1 MENIMNSN
9 INSIAVLGAGTM
21 GAGIAALAADKDC
34 KVLLLD
40 ISNEAAQKGK
50 DSMISERNPMLS
62 DPTKINN
69 VEIGTFENDFEL
81 IKNYDWICEVVVEKL
96 DIKRQIFEKIEK
108 YRKDGSIVSS
118 NTSGIPLRD
127 ITENMP
133 DRLLSDVCI
142 THFFNPVKVMKLC
155 ELIPGE
161 KTKPEILDSLS
172 IFLQDIM
179 NKGVVNAKDT
189 VNFIGNRIGCFLILK
204 GLHEGKI
211 AREAGLIQ
219 EEIDSLMSRPIGL
232 PPTGLY
238 GLVDLIG
245 LDVMHS
251 VGKNLA
257 INLPKD
263 DQGLQYVNL
272 PTEEQ
277 NMFDSGQL
285 GRKTG
290 GGFYRI
296 QKLDNGEKKKEV
308 FDLSNLEWRDAKK
321 MAVEGDLSMMLEDT
335 EQGNYIWQVMG
346 STLSYAADLI
356 PEIADDI
363 LNIDRAMRWGFAWSK
378 GPFEMLDEIGP
389 NNFINKCKENNISIP
404 KMLQILD
411 ESENNTFYKDG
422 KYLTKEGIYMAI
434 EE

>member
-1 MENIMNSN
+1 MNSN

-40 ISNEAAQKGK
+40 ISYEAAQKGK

-62 DPTKINN
+62 DSSKINN

-161 KTKPEILDSLS
+161 KTKPEILNSLS
-172 IFLQDIM
+172 IFLQEVM

-189 VNFIGNRIGCFLILK
+189 VNFIGNRIGCYLILK
-204 GLHEGKI
+204 GLHQGKK

-257 INLPKD
+257 INLPND
-263 DQGLQYVNL
+263 DKGLKYVNL

-308 FDLSNLEWRDAKK
+308 FDLSNLKWRDAKK
-321 MAVEGDLSMMLEDT
+321 MTIEGDLSMMLEDT

-346 STLSYAADLI
+346 STLAYAADLI
-356 PEIADDI
+356 PEIAEDI
-363 LNIDRAMRWGFAWSK
+363 VNIDRAMRWGFAWSK
-378 GPFEMLDEIGP
+378 GPFEMLDAIGP
-389 NNFINKCKENNISIP
+389 NNFINKCKKNNISIP
-404 KMLQILD
+404 KMLQILN
-411 ESENNTFYKDG
+411 ESENSTFYKDG
-422 KYLTKEGIYMAI
+422 KYLTKEGSYLDI
-434 EE
+434 E

>member
-1 MENIMNSN
+1 MSSN

-40 ISNEAAQKGK
+40 ISDEAAQKGK

-62 DPTKINN
+62 DPSKINN
-69 VEIGTFENDFEL
+69 VETGTFENDFEL

-133 DRLLSDVCI
+133 DRLLEDVCI

-161 KTKPEILDSLS
+161 KTKPEILDNLS

-204 GLHEGKI
+204 GLHQGKK
-211 AREAGLIQ
+211 AREVGLIQ
-219 EEIDSLMSRPIGL
+219 EEIDGLMSRPIGL

-245 LDVMHS
+245 LDVMYS

-263 DQGLQYVNL
+263 DQGLIYVNL

-290 GGFYRI
+290 GGFYRM

-321 MAVEGDLSMMLEDT
+321 ISIDGDLNMMLEDT
-335 EQGNYIWQVMG
+335 EQGNYLWQVMG
-346 STLSYAADLI
+346 STLAYAADLI

-404 KMLQILD
+404 KMLQTLD
-411 ESENNTFYKDG
+411 ESENDTFYKDG
-422 KYLTKEGIYMAI
+422 KYLTKDGNYLEI
-434 EE
+434 

>member
-1 MENIMNSN
+1 MSSN

-40 ISNEAAQKGK
+40 ISDEAAQKGK

-69 VEIGTFENDFEL
+69 VETGTFENDFEL

-161 KTKPEILDSLS
+161 KTKPEILDNLS

-204 GLHEGKI
+204 GLHQGKK
-211 AREAGLIQ
+211 AREVGLIQ
-219 EEIDSLMSRPIGL
+219 EEIDGLMSRPIGL

-245 LDVMHS
+245 LDVMYS

-263 DQGLQYVNL
+263 DQGLKYVNL

-290 GGFYRI
+290 GGFYRM

-321 MAVEGDLSMMLEDT
+321 ISIDGDLNMMLEDT
-335 EQGNYIWQVMG
+335 EQGNYLWQVMG
-346 STLSYAADLI
+346 STLAYAADLI

-411 ESENNTFYKDG
+411 ESENDTFYKDG
-422 KYLTKEGIYMAI
+422 KYLTKDGNYLDI
-434 EE
+434 

>member
-1 MENIMNSN
+1 MSSN
-9 INSIAVLGAGTM
+9 INTIAVLGAGTM

-40 ISNEAAQKGK
+40 ISLEAAQKGK
-50 DSMISERNPMLS
+50 DSMISERTPMLKDIS
-62 DPTKINN
+62 KIKN
-69 VEIGTFENDFEL
+69 VEIGTFENDFPL
-81 IKNYDWICEVVVEKL
+81 IKDYDWICEVVVEKL

-133 DRLLSDVCI
+133 IRLLTDVCI

-161 KTKPEILDSLS
+161 KTNPDIISKLS
-172 IFLQDIM
+172 IFLEKIM
-179 NKGVVNAKDT
+179 NKGVVNGKDT
-189 VNFIGNRIGCFLILK
+189 VNFIGNRIGCYLILK
-204 GLHEGKI
+204 GLHQGKV
-211 AREAGLIQ
+211 AREEGLVQ
-219 EEIDSLMSRPIGL
+219 EEIDNLMSKPIGL

-245 LDVMHS
+245 LDVMYS
-251 VGKNLA
+251 VGKNLE
-257 INLPKD
+257 INLPENDK
-263 DQGLQYVNL
+263 GLPYVNL
-272 PTEEQ
+272 PKVEQ
-277 NMFDSGQL
+277 EMYDKGQL

-296 QKLDNGEKKKEV
+296 KKLENGEKKKEV
-308 FDLSNLEWRDAKK
+308 YDLDSLNWREAKSIST
-321 MAVEGDLSMMLEDT
+321 EGNFNTILEDT
-335 EQGNYIWQVMG
+335 KQGNYLWEVMG
-346 STLSYAADLI
+346 STLAYAADLI

-378 GPFEMLDEIGP
+378 GPFEILDEIGP
-389 NNFINKCKENNISIP
+389 INFINKCKEKNIAIP
-404 KMLQILD
+404 KMLEILIN
-411 ESENNTFYKDG
+411 SENNSFYMDG
-422 KYLTKEGIYMAI
+422 KYLTKEGIYKDI
-434 EE
+434 

>member
-1 MENIMNSN
+1 MSSN

-40 ISNEAAQKGK
+40 ISDEAAQKGK

-62 DPTKINN
+62 DPSKINN
-69 VEIGTFENDFEL
+69 VETGTFENDFEL

-133 DRLLSDVCI
+133 DRLLEDVCI

-161 KTKPEILDSLS
+161 KTKPEILDNLS

-204 GLHEGKI
+204 GLHQGKK
-211 AREAGLIQ
+211 AREVGLIQ
-219 EEIDSLMSRPIGL
+219 EEIDGLMSRPIGL

-245 LDVMHS
+245 LDVMYS

-263 DQGLQYVNL
+263 DQGLIYVNL

-290 GGFYRI
+290 GGFYRM

-321 MAVEGDLSMMLEDT
+321 ISIDGDLNMMLEDT
-335 EQGNYIWQVMG
+335 EQGNYLWQVMG
-346 STLSYAADLI
+346 STLAYAADLI

-389 NNFINKCKENNISIP
+389 NNFINKIKENNISIP
-404 KMLQILD
+404 KMLQTLD
-411 ESENNTFYKDG
+411 ESENDTFYKDG
-422 KYLTKEGIYMAI
+422 KYLTKDGNYLEI
-434 EE
+434 

>member
-1 MENIMNSN
+1 MSSN
-9 INSIAVLGAGTM
+9 INTIAVLGAGTM

-40 ISNEAAQKGK
+40 ISLEAAQKGK
-50 DSMISERNPMLS
+50 DSMISERNPMLKDIS
-62 DPTKINN
+62 KIKN
-69 VEIGTFENDFEL
+69 VEIGTFENDFPL
-81 IKNYDWICEVVVEKL
+81 IKDYDWICEVVVEKL

-133 DRLLSDVCI
+133 IRLLTDVCI

-161 KTKPEILDSLS
+161 KTNPDIISKLS
-172 IFLQDIM
+172 IFLEKIM
-179 NKGVVNAKDT
+179 NKGVVNGKDT
-189 VNFIGNRIGCFLILK
+189 VNFIGNRIGCYLILK
-204 GLHEGKI
+204 GLHQGKV
-211 AREAGLIQ
+211 AREEGLVQ
-219 EEIDSLMSRPIGL
+219 EEIDNLMSKPIGL

-245 LDVMHS
+245 LDVMYS
-251 VGKNLA
+251 VGKNLE
-257 INLPKD
+257 INLPENDK
-263 DQGLQYVNL
+263 GLPYVNL
-272 PTEEQ
+272 PKVEQ
-277 NMFDSGQL
+277 EMYDKGQL

-296 QKLDNGEKKKEV
+296 KKLENGEKKKEV
-308 FDLSNLEWRDAKK
+308 YDLDSLNWREATSIST
-321 MAVEGDLSMMLEDT
+321 EGNFNTILEDT
-335 EQGNYIWQVMG
+335 KQGNYLWEVMG
-346 STLSYAADLI
+346 STLAYAADLI

-378 GPFEMLDEIGP
+378 GPFEILDEIGP
-389 NNFINKCKENNISIP
+389 INFINKCKEKNIAIP
-404 KMLQILD
+404 KMLEILIN
-411 ESENNTFYKDG
+411 SENNSFYMDG
-422 KYLTKEGIYMAI
+422 KYLTKEGIYKDI
-434 EE
+434 

>member
-1 MENIMNSN
+1 MSSN

-40 ISNEAAQKGK
+40 ISEEAAKKGK

-62 DPTKINN
+62 DPSKINN
-69 VEIGTFENDFEL
+69 VEIGTFDNDFEL

-96 DIKRQIFEKIEK
+96 VIKRQIFERIEK
-108 YRKDGSIVSS
+108 YRKEGSIVSS

-127 ITENMP
+127 ITDNMP
-133 DRLLSDVCI
+133 DRLLEDVCI

-161 KTKPEILDSLS
+161 KTKPEILNSLS

-204 GLHEGKI
+204 GLHQGKK
-211 AREAGLIQ
+211 ARETGIIQ
-219 EEIDSLMSRPIGL
+219 EEIDCLMSRPIGL

-245 LDVMHS
+245 LDVMYS

-257 INLPKD
+257 INLPKN
-263 DQGLQYVNL
+263 DQGLNYVNL
-272 PTEEQ
+272 PAEEQ
-277 NMFDSGQL
+277 NMYDNGQL

-308 FDLSNLEWRDAKK
+308 FDLSNLEWRDFKK
-321 MAVEGDLSMMLEDT
+321 ISIEGDLSLMLEDT
-335 EQGNYIWQVMG
+335 EQGNYLWQVMG
-346 STLSYAADLI
+346 STLAYAADLI

-378 GPFEMLDEIGP
+378 GPFEMLDAIGP
-389 NNFINKCKENNISIP
+389 DNFINKCRENNISIP

-411 ESENNTFYKDG
+411 ESENNSFYMDG
-422 KYLTKEGIYMAI
+422 KYLTKEGVYKDI
-434 EE
+434 E

>member
-1 MENIMNSN
+1 MNSN

-62 DPTKINN
+62 DPSKINN

-127 ITENMP
+127 ITANMP

-161 KTKPEILDSLS
+161 KTKPEILNSLS

-204 GLHEGKI
+204 GLHQGKI

-263 DQGLQYVNL
+263 DQGLKYVNL

-296 QKLDNGEKKKEV
+296 QKLNNGEKKKEV

-321 MAVEGDLSMMLEDT
+321 ISIDGDLNMMLEDT

-346 STLSYAADLI
+346 ATLAYAADLI

-404 KMLQILD
+404 KMLQILY

-422 KYLTKEGIYMAI
+422 KYLTKEGIYIDI
-434 EE
+434 E

>member
-1 MENIMNSN
+1 
-9 INSIAVLGAGTM
+9 
-21 GAGIAALAADKDC
+21 
-34 KVLLLD
+34 
-40 ISNEAAQKGK
+40 
-50 DSMISERNPMLS
+50 
-62 DPTKINN
+62 
-69 VEIGTFENDFEL
+69 
-81 IKNYDWICEVVVEKL
+81 
-96 DIKRQIFEKIEK
+96 
-108 YRKDGSIVSS
+108 
-118 NTSGIPLRD
+118 
-127 ITENMP
+127 
-133 DRLLSDVCI
+133 
-142 THFFNPVKVMKLC
+142 
-155 ELIPGE
+155 
-161 KTKPEILDSLS
+161 
-172 IFLQDIM
+172 
-179 NKGVVNAKDT
+179 
-189 VNFIGNRIGCFLILK
+189 
-204 GLHEGKI
+204 
-211 AREAGLIQ
+211 
-219 EEIDSLMSRPIGL
+219 
-232 PPTGLY
+232 
-238 GLVDLIG
+238 
-245 LDVMHS
+245 MHS

-263 DQGLQYVNL
+263 DQGLKYVNL

-321 MAVEGDLSMMLEDT
+321 ISIDGDLNMMLEDT

-346 STLSYAADLI
+346 ATLAYAADLI

-404 KMLQILD
+404 KMLQILY

-422 KYLTKEGIYMAI
+422 KYLTKEGIYIDI
-434 EE
+434 E

>member
-1 MENIMNSN
+1 MSSN
-9 INSIAVLGAGTM
+9 INTIAVLGAGTM

-40 ISNEAAQKGK
+40 ISLEAAQKGK
-50 DSMISERNPMLS
+50 DSMISERNPMLKDIS
-62 DPTKINN
+62 KIKN
-69 VEIGTFENDFEL
+69 VEIGTFENDFPL
-81 IKNYDWICEVVVEKL
+81 IKDYDWICEVVVEKL

-133 DRLLSDVCI
+133 IRLLTDVCI

-161 KTKPEILDSLS
+161 KTNPDIISKLS
-172 IFLQDIM
+172 IFLEKIM
-179 NKGVVNAKDT
+179 NKGVVNGKDT
-189 VNFIGNRIGCFLILK
+189 VNFIGNRIGCYLILK
-204 GLHEGKI
+204 GLHQGKV
-211 AREAGLIQ
+211 AREEGLVQ
-219 EEIDSLMSRPIGL
+219 EEIDNLMSKPIGL

-245 LDVMHS
+245 LDVMYS
-251 VGKNLA
+251 VGKNLE
-257 INLPKD
+257 INLPENDK
-263 DQGLQYVNL
+263 GLPYVNL
-272 PTEEQ
+272 PKVEQ
-277 NMFDSGQL
+277 EMYDKGQL

-296 QKLDNGEKKKEV
+296 KKLENGEKKKEV
-308 FDLSNLEWRDAKK
+308 YDLDSLNWREAKSIST
-321 MAVEGDLSMMLEDT
+321 EGNFNTILEDT
-335 EQGNYIWQVMG
+335 KQGNYLWEVMG
-346 STLSYAADLI
+346 STLAYAADLI

-378 GPFEMLDEIGP
+378 GPFEILDEIGP
-389 NNFINKCKENNISIP
+389 INFINKCKEKNIAIP
-404 KMLQILD
+404 KMLEILIN
-411 ESENNTFYKDG
+411 SENNSFYMDG
-422 KYLTKEGIYMAI
+422 KYLTKEGIYKDI
-434 EE
+434 

>member
-1 MENIMNSN
+1 MNSN

-161 KTKPEILDSLS
+161 KTKPEILNSLS

-204 GLHEGKI
+204 GLHQGKI

-263 DQGLQYVNL
+263 DKGLKYVNL

-321 MAVEGDLSMMLEDT
+321 MAVEGDLSMILEDT

-346 STLSYAADLI
+346 STLAYAADLI

-434 EE
+434 E

>member
-1 MENIMNSN
+1 MNSN

-40 ISNEAAQKGK
+40 INNEAAQKGK

-161 KTKPEILDSLS
+161 KTKPEIINSLS

-204 GLHEGKI
+204 GLHQGKI
-211 AREAGLIQ
+211 AREAGLTQ

-263 DQGLQYVNL
+263 DQGLKYVNL
-272 PTEEQ
+272 PTEEK

-290 GGFYRI
+290 GGFYRM

-321 MAVEGDLSMMLEDT
+321 ISIDGDLNMMLEDT

-346 STLSYAADLI
+346 ATLAYAADLI

-404 KMLQILD
+404 KMLKILD
-411 ESENNTFYKDG
+411 ESENSTFYKDG
-422 KYLTKEGIYMAI
+422 KYLSKEGVYMGI
-434 EE
+434 E

>member
-1 MENIMNSN
+1 MSSN
-9 INSIAVLGAGTM
+9 INTIAVLGAGTM

-40 ISNEAAQKGK
+40 ISLEAAQKGK
-50 DSMISERNPMLS
+50 DSMISERNPMLKDIS
-62 DPTKINN
+62 KIKN
-69 VEIGTFENDFEL
+69 VEIGTFENDFPL
-81 IKNYDWICEVVVEKL
+81 IKDYDWICEVVVEKL

-133 DRLLSDVCI
+133 IRLLTDVCI

-161 KTKPEILDSLS
+161 KTNPDIISKLS
-172 IFLQDIM
+172 IFLEKIM
-179 NKGVVNAKDT
+179 NKGVVNGKDT
-189 VNFIGNRIGCFLILK
+189 VNFIGNRIGCYLILK
-204 GLHEGKI
+204 GLHQGKV
-211 AREAGLIQ
+211 AREEGLVQ
-219 EEIDSLMSRPIGL
+219 EEIDNLMSKPIGL

-245 LDVMHS
+245 LDVMYS
-251 VGKNLA
+251 VGKNLE
-257 INLPKD
+257 INLPENDK
-263 DQGLQYVNL
+263 GLPYVNL
-272 PTEEQ
+272 PKVEQ
-277 NMFDSGQL
+277 EMYDKGQL

-296 QKLDNGEKKKEV
+296 KKLENGEKIKEV
-308 FDLSNLEWRDAKK
+308 YDLDSLNWREAKSIST
-321 MAVEGDLSMMLEDT
+321 EGNFNTILEDT
-335 EQGNYIWQVMG
+335 KQGNYLWEVMG
-346 STLSYAADLI
+346 STLAYAADLI

-378 GPFEMLDEIGP
+378 GPFEILDEIGP
-389 NNFINKCKENNISIP
+389 INFINKCKEKNIAIP
-404 KMLQILD
+404 KMLEILIN
-411 ESENNTFYKDG
+411 SENNSFYMDG
-422 KYLTKEGIYMAI
+422 KYLTKEGIYKDI
-434 EE
+434 

>member
-1 MENIMNSN
+1 MSSN
-9 INSIAVLGAGTM
+9 INTIAVLGAGTM

-40 ISNEAAQKGK
+40 ISLEAAQKGK
-50 DSMISERNPMLS
+50 DSMISERNPMLKDIS
-62 DPTKINN
+62 KIKN
-69 VEIGTFENDFEL
+69 VEIGTFENDFPL
-81 IKNYDWICEVVVEKL
+81 IKDYDWICEVVVEKL

-133 DRLLSDVCI
+133 IRLLTDVCI

-161 KTKPEILDSLS
+161 KTNPDIISKLS
-172 IFLQDIM
+172 IFLEKIM
-179 NKGVVNAKDT
+179 NKGVVNGKDT
-189 VNFIGNRIGCFLILK
+189 VNFIGNRIGCYLILK
-204 GLHEGKI
+204 GLHQGKV
-211 AREAGLIQ
+211 AREEGLVQ
-219 EEIDSLMSRPIGL
+219 EEIDNLMSKPIGL

-245 LDVMHS
+245 LDVMYS
-251 VGKNLA
+251 VGKNLE
-257 INLPKD
+257 INLPENDK
-263 DQGLQYVNL
+263 GLPYVNL
-272 PTEEQ
+272 PKVEQ
-277 NMFDSGQL
+277 EMYDKGQL

-296 QKLDNGEKKKEV
+296 KKLENGEKKKEV
-308 FDLSNLEWRDAKK
+308 YDLDSLNWREAKSIST
-321 MAVEGDLSMMLEDT
+321 EGNFNTILEDT
-335 EQGNYIWQVMG
+335 KQGNYLWEVMG
-346 STLSYAADLI
+346 STLAYAADLI

-378 GPFEMLDEIGP
+378 GPFEILDEIGP
-389 NNFINKCKENNISIP
+389 INFINKCKDKNIAIP
-404 KMLQILD
+404 KMLEILIN
-411 ESENNTFYKDG
+411 SENNSFYMDG
-422 KYLTKEGIYMAI
+422 KYLTKEGIYKDI
-434 EE
+434 

>member
-1 MENIMNSN
+1 MSSN

-40 ISNEAAQKGK
+40 ISDEAAQKGK

-62 DPTKINN
+62 DPSKINN
-69 VEIGTFENDFEL
+69 VETGTFENDFEL

-133 DRLLSDVCI
+133 DRLLEDVCI

-161 KTKPEILDSLS
+161 KTKPEILDNLS

-204 GLHEGKI
+204 GLHQGKK
-211 AREAGLIQ
+211 AREVGLIQ
-219 EEIDSLMSRPIGL
+219 EEIDGLMSRPIGL

-245 LDVMHS
+245 LDVMYS

-263 DQGLQYVNL
+263 DQGLIYVNL

-290 GGFYRI
+290 GGFYRM

-321 MAVEGDLSMMLEDT
+321 ISIDGDLNMMIEDT
-335 EQGNYIWQVMG
+335 EQGNYLWQVMG
-346 STLSYAADLI
+346 STLAYAADLI

-404 KMLQILD
+404 KMLQTLD
-411 ESENNTFYKDG
+411 ESENDTFYKDG
-422 KYLTKEGIYMAI
+422 KYLTKDGNYLEI
-434 EE
+434 

>member
-1 MENIMNSN
+1 MNSN

-161 KTKPEILDSLS
+161 KTKPEILNSLS
-172 IFLQDIM
+172 TFLQDIM

-189 VNFIGNRIGCFLILK
+189 VNFIGNRIGCILILK
-204 GLHEGKI
+204 GLHQGKI

-263 DQGLQYVNL
+263 DQGLKYVNL

-290 GGFYRI
+290 GGFYRM

-321 MAVEGDLSMMLEDT
+321 ISIDGDLNMMLEDT

-346 STLSYAADLI
+346 ATLAYAADLI

-411 ESENNTFYKDG
+411 KSENSAFYKEG
-422 KYLTKEGIYMAI
+422 KYLSKEGVYMGI
-434 EE
+434 E

>member
-1 MENIMNSN
+1 MSSN

-40 ISNEAAQKGK
+40 ISDEAAQKGK

-62 DPTKINN
+62 DPSKINN
-69 VEIGTFENDFEL
+69 VETGTFENDFEL

-161 KTKPEILDSLS
+161 KTKPEILDNLS

-204 GLHEGKI
+204 GLHQGKK
-211 AREAGLIQ
+211 AREVGLIQ
-219 EEIDSLMSRPIGL
+219 EEIDGLMSRPIGL

-245 LDVMHS
+245 LDVMYS

-263 DQGLQYVNL
+263 DQGLKYVNL

-290 GGFYRI
+290 GGFYRM

-321 MAVEGDLSMMLEDT
+321 ISIDGDLNMMLEDT

-346 STLSYAADLI
+346 STLAYAADLI

-411 ESENNTFYKDG
+411 ESENDTFYKDG
-422 KYLTKEGIYMAI
+422 KYLTKDGNYIDI
-434 EE
+434 

>member
-204 GLHEGKI
+204 GLHQGKI

-404 KMLQILD
+404 KML
-411 ESENNTFYKDG
+411 
-422 KYLTKEGIYMAI
+422 
-434 EE
+434 